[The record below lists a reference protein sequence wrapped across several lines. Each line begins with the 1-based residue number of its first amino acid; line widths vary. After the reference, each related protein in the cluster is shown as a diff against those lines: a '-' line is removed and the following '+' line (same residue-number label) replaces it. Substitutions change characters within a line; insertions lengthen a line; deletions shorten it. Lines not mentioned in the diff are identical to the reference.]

1 MRVLITGAA
10 GGVGQQL
17 VPALAGEHQ
26 LRLTDVRPL
35 PTGSLTGNLTEPGLA
50 ERLCDGVDAVV
61 HLAGNPQPSNGWDQ
75 LRGPNLDAV
84 TRILD
89 AAAKTG
95 VRRVVLASSVHAM
108 GGYHPLASRPAPVP
122 IRDDWPGH
130 PCCRYG
136 ATKLFAEA
144 AGRVYAD
151 SGAMSVV
158 CLRLGGCR
166 PAPPTRAWFDAWL
179 GQTDLAQAVRRAR
192 SVVCLRLGGCR
203 PAPPTRAWF
212 DAWLGQTDLAQAVRR
227 ALRAEVAFGS
237 YTITS
242 ANRSGVFDIGAAE
255 RDLGYLPTERAESYV
270 DASAAGPRPTTLCR
284 V

>member
-179 GQTDLAQAVRRAR
+179 GQTDLAQAVRRA
-192 SVVCLRLGGCR
+192 
-203 PAPPTRAWF
+203 
-212 DAWLGQTDLAQAVRR
+212 
-227 ALRAEVAFGS
+227 LRAEVAFGS